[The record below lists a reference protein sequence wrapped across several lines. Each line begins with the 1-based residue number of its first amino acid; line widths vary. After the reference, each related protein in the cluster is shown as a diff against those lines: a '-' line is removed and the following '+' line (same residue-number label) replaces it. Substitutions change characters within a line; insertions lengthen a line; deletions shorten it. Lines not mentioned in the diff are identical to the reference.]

1 MNLLRRQF
9 LQFAA
14 AAAAAPALPQ
24 FASALDYPS
33 RQVRIVVGFTAG
45 GSQDPLA
52 RLMGQWLSERLGQ
65 PFIIENRPGA
75 SSNIATEAVV
85 RATPDGYTLL
95 LIGTPNVINAIL
107 HDKLNFSFIRDI
119 APIAKIINQPLV
131 MVVNPTIPPKTVPE
145 FIAYAKANPGK
156 INMASSG
163 SGTST
168 HLAGEMFK
176 KMADINMVHVPYRGA
191 APAATDLLGGQVQV
205 IFATESS
212 VIEYIRTGKLRA
224 LAVTTATRSDTLP
237 DIPTISEYLPG
248 FEASSWN
255 GIGAPRNTPVEIID
269 RLNKEINA
277 GLTDPKMK
285 ARLAALGG
293 TVLPLSPADFR
304 RFISDETEKWGNVI
318 RVAGIKA
325 E

>member
-1 MNLLRRQF
+1 VNLLRRQI

-14 AAAAAPALPQ
+14 AAASAPALPQ
-24 FASALDYPS
+24 FASALEYPS
-33 RQVRIVVGFTAG
+33 RPVRIVVGFAAG
-45 GSQDPLA
+45 GSQDPIA

-65 PFIIENRPGA
+65 PFIVENRPGA
-75 SSNIATEAVV
+75 GSNIAAEAVV

-95 LIGTPNVINAIL
+95 LIGPPNVINAIL
-107 HDKLNFSFIRDI
+107 NDKLNFSFIRDI

-131 MVVNPTIPPKTVPE
+131 MVVNPGIPPKTISE
-145 FIAYAKANPGK
+145 FITYAKANPGK

-163 SGTST
+163 SGTSP
-168 HLAGEMFK
+168 HLTGELFK
-176 KMADINMVHVPYRGA
+176 KMADVNMVHVPYRGA

-205 IFATESS
+205 MFATESS

-237 DIPTISEYLPG
+237 DIPTISEYVPG

-255 GIGAPRNTPVEIID
+255 GIGAPRNTSVEIID

-277 GLTDPKMK
+277 GLADPKMK
-285 ARLAALGG
+285 ARLVALGG

-304 RFISDETEKWGNVI
+304 RFISDEAEKWGNVI

>member
-14 AAAAAPALPQ
+14 AAASAPALPQ
-24 FASALDYPS
+24 FASALEYPS
-33 RQVRIVVGFTAG
+33 RPVRIVVGFSAG
-45 GSQDPLA
+45 GSQDPIA

-65 PFIIENRPGA
+65 PFIVENRPGA
-75 SSNIATEAVV
+75 GSNIAAEAVV

-95 LIGTPNVINAIL
+95 LIGPPNVINAIL
-107 HDKLNFSFIRDI
+107 YDKLNFSFIRDI

-145 FIAYAKANPGK
+145 FIAYAKTNPGK

-163 SGTST
+163 NGTSP

-191 APAATDLLGGQVQV
+191 APAATDLLGGHVQV
-205 IFATESS
+205 MFATESS
-212 VIEYIRTGKLRA
+212 VIEYIRTGKMRA
-224 LAVTTATRSDTLP
+224 LAVTTAARADTLP
-237 DIPTISEYLPG
+237 GIPTISEYLPG
-248 FEASSWN
+248 FEASSWD

-318 RVAGIKA
+318 RAAGIKA

>member
-1 MNLLRRQF
+1 MKLLRRQF

-33 RQVRIVVGFTAG
+33 RPVRIVVGFSAG
-45 GSQDPLA
+45 GTQDPIA

-75 SSNIATEAVV
+75 GGNIATEAVA

-95 LIGTPNVINAIL
+95 LIGAPNVINAIL
-107 HDKLNFSFIRDI
+107 YDKLNFSFIRDI
-119 APIAKIINQPLV
+119 APIANIINQPLV
-131 MVVNPTIPPKTVPE
+131 MVVNPSIPPQTVPE
-145 FIAYAKANPGK
+145 FVAYAKANPSK

-163 SGTST
+163 NGTSP

-176 KMADINMVHVPYRGA
+176 KMAEINMVHVPYRGA
-191 APAATDLLGGQVQV
+191 APAVTDLLGGQVQV
-205 IFATESS
+205 MFATESS

-237 DIPTISEYLPG
+237 NIPTISEYLPG
-248 FEASSWN
+248 YVANSWN
-255 GIGAPRNTPVEIID
+255 GIGAPRDTPAEIID

-277 GLTDPKMK
+277 GVADPKIK
-285 ARLAALGG
+285 ARLATLGG

-304 RFISDETEKWGNVI
+304 KLISDETEKWGNVI
-318 RVAGIKA
+318 RAAGVKA

>member
-1 MNLLRRQF
+1 MRPG
-9 LQFAA
+9 AVSIWS
-14 AAAAAPALPQ
+14 PT
-24 FASALDYPS
+24 S

-75 SSNIATEAVV
+75 SGNIATEAVV
-85 RATPDGYTLL
+85 RATPDGHTLL

-107 HDKLNFSFIRDI
+107 YDKLNFSFIRDI
-119 APIAKIINQPLV
+119 APIAKIVNQPLV
-131 MVVNPTIPPKTVPE
+131 MVVNPTNPTKTVPE
-145 FIAYAKANPGK
+145 FIAYAEANPGK

-163 SGTST
+163 SGTSP

-176 KMADINMVHVPYRGA
+176 KMADINMIHAPYRGA
-191 APAATDLLGGQVQV
+191 PPAATDLLGGQVQV

-237 DIPTISEYLPG
+237 DIPTISEYLPS
-248 FEASSWN
+248 FEQAHGAVLVRLETLCRRGRQAAPSSW
-255 GIGAPRNTPVEIID
+255 D
-269 RLNKEINA
+269 R
-277 GLTDPKMK
+277 
-285 ARLAALGG
+285 
-293 TVLPLSPADFR
+293 
-304 RFISDETEKWGNVI
+304 
-318 RVAGIKA
+318 
-325 E
+325 